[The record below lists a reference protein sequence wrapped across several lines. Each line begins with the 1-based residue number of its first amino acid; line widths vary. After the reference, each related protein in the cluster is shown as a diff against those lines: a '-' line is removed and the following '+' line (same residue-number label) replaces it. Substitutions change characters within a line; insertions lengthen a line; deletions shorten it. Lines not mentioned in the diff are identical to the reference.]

1 MEIVEDESKPVAGFE
16 FGVPRYEQRLVF
28 HRPAKE
34 CDAET
39 AALLCQRLLHQFR
52 RSRICVPLPRVCC
65 ALCHVAHC
73 NPQVGANT
81 DSMS

>member
-39 AALLCQRLLHQFR
+39 ATPVMPAPVAPVSTIENLRTTAKSLLRL
-52 RSRICVPLPRVCC
+52 VPCSTLQPPGRCK
-65 ALCHVAHC
+65 H
-73 NPQVGANT
+73 G
-81 DSMS
+81 